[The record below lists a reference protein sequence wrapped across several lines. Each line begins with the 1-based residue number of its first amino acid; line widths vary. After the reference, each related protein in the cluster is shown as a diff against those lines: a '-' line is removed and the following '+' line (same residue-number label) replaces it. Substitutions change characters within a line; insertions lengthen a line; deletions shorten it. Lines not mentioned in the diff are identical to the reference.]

1 MILKDKVVIVTGAG
15 PGMGQAMC
23 RGAAAEGAKVVVSAR
38 SVPAIEALAH
48 EIIAGGG
55 EAIAVPCD
63 VASMDQC
70 QALAAAAMAKW
81 GRIDGMVHS
90 AYYHPDWGSLL
101 DHSLDQV
108 TRALDVI
115 ALGGLRMAKAVVP
128 QMKAQ
133 GAGSIVN
140 ISTLATR
147 KPMPGEGG
155 CAPPW
160 MVAATTVRLHTG
172 TEAERRELDPGAVG
186 RCLWGLLP
194 ALAEGRSRSTVWM
207 RPLCRMRS
215 AVIASV
221 FGKDRKA
228 SGPGNQDG
236 GEDDQQH
243 PSELSIGKRPVRMHY
258 QHGHQQR
265 GDDGQARQA
274 REHAKRNQQR
284 TQRF

>member
-15 PGMGQAMC
+15 PGMGQALC

-48 EIIAGGG
+48 DIIAAGG

-70 QALAAAAMAKW
+70 QALADAAMAKW

-101 DHSLDQV
+101 DHGLEQV
-108 TRALDVI
+108 SQALDVI
-115 ALGGLRMAKAVVP
+115 AVGGLRMAKAVVP

-140 ISTLATR
+140 VSTLATR

-155 CAPPW
+155 YAMAKSAVNQLSRQLAIELAGTGIRVNTALMGWMDGVPLQGFFETMGEGGKAFRAQRTSEVPVGHIPPDKDCAKAVYFLLSDYASEITGAMLDVNGGDW
-160 MVAATTVRLHTG
+160 VAA
-172 TEAERRELDPGAVG
+172 
-186 RCLWGLLP
+186 
-194 ALAEGRSRSTVWM
+194 
-207 RPLCRMRS
+207 
-215 AVIASV
+215 
-221 FGKDRKA
+221 
-228 SGPGNQDG
+228 
-236 GEDDQQH
+236 
-243 PSELSIGKRPVRMHY
+243 
-258 QHGHQQR
+258 
-265 GDDGQARQA
+265 
-274 REHAKRNQQR
+274 
-284 TQRF
+284 